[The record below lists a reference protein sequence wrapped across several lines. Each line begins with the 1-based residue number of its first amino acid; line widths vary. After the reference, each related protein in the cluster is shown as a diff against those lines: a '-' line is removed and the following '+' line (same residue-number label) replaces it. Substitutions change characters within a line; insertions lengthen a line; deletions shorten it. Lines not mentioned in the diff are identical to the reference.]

1 VGGSLFRLETSEGV
15 PADPSTLENI
25 VPSWRPGDSIY
36 LGHRE
41 LRVVG
46 IRDDDADQ
54 PPVLIVGRSGPGVE
68 IARVPNRVGLDH
80 RARPPER

>member
-1 VGGSLFRLETSEGV
+1 MLAPGRPVPGGEEDRMAGFMFRLETSEGV
-15 PADPSTLENI
+15 PANPSTLESI
-25 VPSWRPGDSIY
+25 VPNWGPGDSIY

-54 PPVLIVGRSGPGVE
+54 PPVLVVE
-68 IARVPNRVGLDH
+68 DVA
-80 RARPPER
+80 E